1 MKFKILSLF
10 LIFGLMTMN
19 TACTSSNDDSADIE
33 AADGANSELA
43 DEGAALDTD
52 SADEGSEVA
61 DDSGTSSDDEL
72 VDDGTGDA
80 ETADVADVD
89 ADTDDFAADEDVVAD
104 TGDEDVVDDGT
115 VQDDAAAPAQDVAA
129 TEEYPA
135 DSMENNDSSSIVAED
150 GTVSDAPQ
158 AEEGVFDSAPTEAPQ
173 DSSSYAS
180 ADESSPGDTSGYAE
194 APKMI
199 SVKKIAEAPYTKNGV
214 LVNTVYLGRSG
225 DTLNSI
231 ATKIGTTKS
240 ELLTANPNLS
250 NGVKVGDKVYY
261 NSPKRPQDS
270 EKMLTYYE
278 DNGLAPQSYVAQAGD
293 NIRTVSKSLLGDS
306 GSWKEVWATNLSV
319 ESKDELPAGT
329 ELKYWP
335 EGAAAAPAV
344 AATTPVPAVQETPQM
359 PEPAPEAAV
368 AANTTN
374 PAPETP
380 QDDFALPDD
389 TATNGAA
396 AAGTVASAEL
406 PPPPPPPAAPQKT
419 VASNDEKDLTF
430 MLSAGGLLLVGV
442 GVLLGIIRK
451 SRSRKMS
458 MNTHTQI

>member
-1 MKFKILSLF
+1 
-10 LIFGLMTMN
+10 MTMN

-43 DEGAALDTD
+43 DEGATLDTD

-61 DDSGTSSDDEL
+61 EAEDGSEVADDSEMSSDDEL
-72 VDDGTGDA
+72 VDEGTEGTD
-80 ETADVADVD
+80 TAA
-89 ADTDDFAADEDVVAD
+89 TDDFAADEDVVAD
-104 TGDEDVVDDGT
+104 KGDEDVVDDGT
-115 VQDDAAAPAQDVAA
+115 VQDDASAPAQDVAA
-129 TEEYPA
+129 TEEYPT
-135 DSMENNDSSSIVAED
+135 DSMENNNDSSSIVAED

-180 ADESSPGDTSGYAE
+180 SNDGYSGDTSGYVE

-225 DTLNSI
+225 DTLDSI
-231 ATKIGTTKS
+231 ATKIGTTKG
-240 ELLTANPNLS
+240 ELLTTNPNLS
-250 NGVKVGDKVYY
+250 RGVKVGDKVYY

-319 ESKDELPAGT
+319 ESKGELPAGT

-335 EGAAAAPAV
+335 EGAAQAPAV
-344 AATTPVPAVQETPQM
+344 AATTTPEPAQETPQM
-359 PEPAPEAAV
+359 PEPAPAPEAAV

-374 PAPETP
+374 PTPE
-380 QDDFALPDD
+380 DDFALPDD
-389 TATNGAA
+389 TATNGTA

-406 PPPPPPPAAPQKT
+406 PPPPPAPPATPQKT

-442 GVLLGIIRK
+442 GVLLGIIKK